1 MGKIWRLK
9 RKNKAAKINWKI
21 LANAAVLQQN
31 VKTTTLH
38 NLLNKWA
45 TVASKRRHKHKY
57 INLSE
62 WHH

>member
-21 LANAAVLQQN
+21 LQQN

-45 TVASKRRHKHKY
+45 TVASKRRYKHKY

>member
-21 LANAAVLQQN
+21 LQQN
-31 VKTTTLH
+31 LKTTTLH

>member
-21 LANAAVLQQN
+21 LQQN